1 MNHLKPL
8 KNMSIPC
15 ITHML
20 AFACATLLTACTY
33 STGSFDEPGLRGKL
47 IDAETSQPVQGAVIY
62 GYYATAEGSL
72 GGGETIKE
80 ILRVFEVESNAEGVF
95 EIPAWKTSW
104 SITRGEPRQRF
115 PAIAIYKD
123 GYKLDLQNLS
133 KIADWVSQTKLP
145 GSGKRVGNVIDWTA
159 SPMQLKPTATERE
172 RYDALSNSNAAY
184 ADIGE
189 CGWEQH
195 VKLLVAQHVAWKAFL
210 KRNFPVVHLKSDGY
224 SRGTYS
230 HPDVRISSMQSDTSA
245 VDKLIQ
251 VKAKTQKWTCADPQ
265 AVFFGEKK

>member
-1 MNHLKPL
+1 MNRFATSL
-8 KNMSIPC
+8 N
-15 ITHML
+15 L
-20 AFACATLLTACTY
+20 ARSLIAFCALTLLTACTY

-47 IDAETSQPVQGAVIY
+47 IDADTSQPVQGAVIY

-80 ILRVFEVESNAEGVF
+80 ILRVFEVESDANGVF

-159 SPMQLKPTATERE
+159 SPTQLKATATERE

-195 VKLLVAQHVAWKAFL
+195 VKLLVAQHGARMAMVKQYVPPTDIDSSGYIKSGRPRTDPHVEYITHTAVDLIIQQFGESPSAWKCSNPKTL
-210 KRNFPVVHLKSDGY
+210 LS
-224 SRGTYS
+224 
-230 HPDVRISSMQSDTSA
+230 
-245 VDKLIQ
+245 
-251 VKAKTQKWTCADPQ
+251 KAKQ
-265 AVFFGEKK
+265 

>member
-1 MNHLKPL
+1 MNRFATSL
-8 KNMSIPC
+8 N
-15 ITHML
+15 L
-20 AFACATLLTACTY
+20 ARSLIAFCALTLLTACTY

-47 IDAETSQPVQGAVIY
+47 IDAETNQPVQGAVIY

-80 ILRVFEVESNAEGVF
+80 ILRVFEVESDANGVF
-95 EIPAWKTSW
+95 EIPEWKTTW

-145 GSGKRVGNVIDWTA
+145 GSGKRAGNVIDWTA
-159 SPMQLKPTATERE
+159 SPMQLKATATELE
-172 RYDALSNSNAAY
+172 RYNALKNSNYAY
-184 ADIGE
+184 ADLGE

-195 VKLLVAQHVAWKAFL
+195 VKLLVAQHRALKNWAQRNVPSDQMGADGLPKTNWRPSGNVSAELLYYPTGIEKILHAYEKNREAWKCSS
-210 KRNFPVVHLKSDGY
+210 P
-224 SRGTYS
+224 SRYLLT
-230 HPDVRISSMQSDTSA
+230 
-245 VDKLIQ
+245 
-251 VKAKTQKWTCADPQ
+251 
-265 AVFFGEKK
+265 GEK

>member
-15 ITHML
+15 ITHVL

-80 ILRVFEVESNAEGVF
+80 ILRVFEVESDANGVF
-95 EIPAWKTSW
+95 EIPEWKTTW

-159 SPMQLKPTATERE
+159 SPMQLKSTTTELE
-172 RYDALSNSNAAY
+172 RYNALKNSNYAY
-184 ADIGE
+184 ADVGE

-195 VKLLVAQHVAWKAFL
+195 VKLLVAQHVAKKAWV
-210 KRNFPVVHLKSDGY
+210 KRNIPPEYIDKDGY
-224 SRGTYS
+224 GKGSYF
-230 HPDVRISSMQSDTSA
+230 HPEPHYDYVNHTT
-245 VDKLIQ
+245 VDKFLEAFERSAQ
-251 VKAKTQKWTCADPQ
+251 SWKCRDPKGIFVGGKQ
-265 AVFFGEKK
+265 